1 MFDTDGCCSRSAIS
15 TPSCSLLTWTSYQI
29 LRVASCRWRAVGVYL
44 YRDMTRD
51 MAYHEIAPLLKVHHK
66 LPQIPKEARATT
78 GNAIWKI
85 APGRELATMNSA
97 TMPYP
102 IQTQSQAC
110 HHQKGRA
117 VSLTNASEFKVH
129 VQEDKVGRMP
139 CPFLRYDGQ
148 QVLTL

>member
-1 MFDTDGCCSRSAIS
+1 MLFTLGHIDRNITFMQS
-15 TPSCSLLTWTSYQI
+15 PPMLTWTSYQI

-44 YRDMTRD
+44 YRDMTRN

-78 GNAIWKI
+78 GNVVWKI

-102 IQTQSQAC
+102 IQHRAKLATM
-110 HHQKGRA
+110 KGRA
-117 VSLTNASEFKVH
+117 VSLTTQSSICH
-129 VQEDKVGRMP
+129 
-139 CPFLRYDGQ
+139 
-148 QVLTL
+148 